1 MIGRVK
7 AYNKKAKF
15 ENATI
20 LYFKDKLYIRHAGI
34 KPSPFAVFDAET
46 LEENT
51 EESTSIAEQFA
62 AQAKTFQ

>member
-34 KPSPFAVFDAET
+34 KPAPFVVFDAET
-46 LEENT
+46 LDEDLD
-51 EESTSIAEQFA
+51 ESKRVAELCA
-62 AQAKTFQ
+62 AQAKDF